1 MKRSVTFR
9 FLLPAAAVVAAMACT
24 LVPCVAHA
32 DPVSDAKDLFTRGR
46 ELRTQGDCANAVGV
60 FRKAYALYPEGLG
73 SLRNLAECEESLGH
87 FASSRRAW
95 LDLSRALLTF
105 PDRKYDGWDKDATDA
120 AARLAPKLATLTID
134 LNVVGPG
141 GEGAS
146 APGVDVT
153 LDGEKLASSL
163 VGTPLERDPGVHV
176 VRVTGDHVREPAQRA
191 VELASGEVKRIALRV
206 VVTPDK
212 PSEPEVPVATPL
224 PATLPP
230 SRDDDA
236 ERARATKR
244 TLGWAAIGVGAAGLL
259 GAGISL
265 GIRQSAYGTLQNKCP
280 SHAGCDTSLQSTV
293 NEGHAA
299 STAFDVLGILGL
311 VGAGTGITLLATSG
325 HAQQA
330 RLVVT
335 PTLGGAS
342 AAWTF

>member
-1 MKRSVTFR
+1 MKGLVTSR
-9 FLLPAAAVVAAMACT
+9 VLLSVAALGAAIACG
-24 LVPCVAHA
+24 LVPGVAHA

-46 ELRTQGDCANAVGV
+46 ELRTRGDCANAVGA
-60 FRKAYALYPEGLG
+60 FRKAYELYPEGLG

-105 PDRKYDGWDKDATDA
+105 PDKKYEGWDKDATEA

-141 GEGAS
+141 GEGVPAR
-146 APGVDVT
+146 GVDVT
-153 LDGEKLASSL
+153 LDGEKLAASL

-176 VRVTGDHVREPAQRA
+176 VKVTGDHVQGPVQRA
-191 VELASGEVKRIALRV
+191 VDLASGDAKRVALRV

-212 PSEPEVPVATPL
+212 PAEPEVPGATPL
-224 PATLPP
+224 PATPP
-230 SRDDDA
+230 PADDDA
-236 ERARATKR
+236 ARARATKR
-244 TLGWAAIGVGAAGLL
+244 TIGWTAIGVGAAGLV

-265 GIRQSAYGTLQNKCP
+265 GIRQSALGSVNSSCPLHTECPTTLQP
-280 SHAGCDTSLQSTV
+280 TV
-293 NEGHAA
+293 SRGQAA
-299 STAFDVLGILGL
+299 STAFDVLGILGV
-311 VGAGTGITLLATSG
+311 VGVGGGVVLLATSG
-325 HAQQA
+325 HTQQA

-342 AAWTF
+342 ALWIF

>member
-1 MKRSVTFR
+1 VV
-9 FLLPAAAVVAAMACT
+9 LAVACA
-24 LVPCVAHA
+24 LVPRLAHA

-46 ELRTQGDCANAVGV
+46 ELRMRGDCANAVGA
-60 FRKAYALYPEGLG
+60 FRKAYDLYPEGLG

-105 PDRKYDGWDKDATDA
+105 PDKKYDGWDRDATDA
-120 AARLAPKLATLTID
+120 AARLAPKLATLNID

-141 GEGAS
+141 GERVPAR
-146 APGVDVT
+146 GVEVT

-176 VRVTGDHVREPAQRA
+176 VRVTGDHVQEPVQRA
-191 VELASGEVKRIALRV
+191 VDLASGDAKRVALRV
-206 VVTPDK
+206 IVTPDK
-212 PSEPEVPVATPL
+212 PMEPEVPTVAPL
-224 PATLPP
+224 PATP
-230 SRDDDA
+230 SMPADDDA
-236 ERARATKR
+236 ERARAMKR
-244 TLGWAAIGVGAAGLL
+244 TIGWTAIGVGAAGLV

-265 GIRQSAYGTLQNKCP
+265 GIRQSALGSVQSSCP
-280 SHAGCDTSLQSTV
+280 SMSGCDPGLQSTV
-293 NEGHAA
+293 GRGQAA
-299 STAFDVLGILGL
+299 SIAFDVLGVLGL
-311 VGAGTGITLLATSG
+311 LGAGGGVVLLATSG

-330 RLVVT
+330 RLVVA

>member
-1 MKRSVTFR
+1 
-9 FLLPAAAVVAAMACT
+9 MACG
-24 LVPCVAHA
+24 LVPGVAHA

-46 ELRTQGDCANAVGV
+46 ELRTHGDCTNAVGV
-60 FRKAYALYPEGLG
+60 FRKAYELYPEGLG

-95 LDLSRALLTF
+95 LDLSRALLTL
-105 PDRKYDGWDKDATDA
+105 PDKKYDGWDRDATDA
-120 AARLAPKLATLTID
+120 AARLAPKLATLNID

-141 GEGAS
+141 GERVPAR
-146 APGVDVT
+146 GVEVM

-176 VRVTGDHVREPAQRA
+176 VRVTGDHVQEPVQRA
-191 VELASGEVKRIALRV
+191 VDLASGDVKRVALRV

-212 PSEPEVPVATPL
+212 PMEPEVPTVAPL
-224 PATLPP
+224 PATPP
-230 SRDDDA
+230 MPADDEA

-244 TLGWAAIGVGAAGLL
+244 TIGWAAIGVGAAGLV

-265 GIRQSAYGTLQNKCP
+265 AVRQSAYGTLQTQCGT
-280 SHAGCDTSLQSTV
+280 HVGCDPSLQSTV
-293 NEGHAA
+293 SRGQAA
-299 STAFDVLGILGL
+299 STAFDILGVLGL
-311 VGAGTGITLLATSG
+311 VGAGAGVVLLATSG
-325 HAQQA
+325 HPQQA

-342 AAWTF
+342 AAWIF